1 MSALVVVDTSIW
13 IDFFRGVP
21 LVELETALRDALVV
35 VPPIVVAELL
45 SAPLAPRR
53 RADLEALLRD
63 LPLCDVSFDHWA
75 RVGALRAR
83 LRKRGVSMSTPD
95 AHVAQCAIDAD
106 AALWT
111 RDSVFT
117 AATRVAGL
125 RVI

>member
-21 LVELETALRDALVV
+21 LPELETALRDALVV

-45 SAPLAPRR
+45 SAPLTTRR

-63 LPLCDVSFDHWA
+63 LPLCDVSFDHWS

-83 LRKRGVSMSTPD
+83 LRKRGISVSTPD

-111 RDSVFT
+111 GDAIFS
-117 AATRVAGL
+117 AVARLTGL
-125 RVI
+125 RLV

>member
-21 LVELETALRDALVV
+21 LAELEAALRDALVV
-35 VPPIVVAELL
+35 VPPIVVSELL
-45 SAPLAPRR
+45 SAPLTARR

-63 LPLCDVSFDHWA
+63 LPLCDVSFDHWS

-83 LRKRGVSMSTPD
+83 LRKRGMSMSTPD
-95 AHVAQCAIDAD
+95 AHVAQCAIDVD

-111 RDSVFT
+111 RDAVFT
-117 AATRVAGL
+117 TVARVAGL

>member
-21 LVELETALRDALVV
+21 LSELETALGHALVV
-35 VPPIVVAELL
+35 VPPIVVSELL
-45 SAPLAPRR
+45 SAPLSTRR

-63 LPLCDVSFDHWA
+63 LPLCDISFDHWS

-83 LRKRGVSMSTPD
+83 LRKRGISMSTPD

-111 RDSVFT
+111 RDAIFSSV
-117 AATRVAGL
+117 ARLAGL
-125 RVI
+125 RLL